1 MINLI
6 VNGELFLKFWFE
18 KVMKEFK
25 FVKGYDNNFLDFLFV
40 FGKRCGNNYDGYK
53 NELYFIEFLEKNLFI
68 LNKLIVYRKLDM
80 DEGYFVFCIDIF
92 DIKVM

>member
-1 MINLI
+1 M
-6 VNGELFLKFWFE
+6 NGELFLKFWFE

-40 FGKRCGNNYDGYK
+40 FGKRSGNNYDGFVLYK
-53 NELYFIEFLEKNLFI
+53 NELYFIEFLEKYLLI

-80 DEGYFVFCIDIF
+80 DESYFVFCIDFF
-92 DIKVM
+92 DVKIM